1 MPNKNAKEEQNNDN
15 IQLALDLVTRDTEVK
30 PKARVKVGNEIIN
43 AKYNLKNKQ
52 VKLWFAIISQIR
64 EDDENFCVYRFK
76 AKDLATA
83 IGIAPNRGYFKE
95 IRTYLNQL
103 RKRDI
108 TLQTR
113 FDENE
118 EKEKWID
125 ASFISSVE
133 ATGDGYIEISI
144 DRKLKNYFFELKK
157 QFTKIGIQEILT
169 YQSSYTQRIYGFIK
183 QYESTGYRKMKI
195 EDIKS
200 MLMIE
205 DKYKLVADLKR
216 YVLNPAVEEINA
228 KTNFYVEY
236 ECNGGRGK
244 NKTTD
249 VIFRFSKRNTYA
261 EKLTDEELEL
271 YNELSGIGIKEE
283 KLKEL
288 FELYD
293 FERIKN
299 NYEYALKCETT
310 KINKSGFI
318 IAAITNNYIEKVHAQ
333 KQTPEEKNKERQ
345 IQVLRNLRELDEETK
360 NKIYNE
366 ILENTTNLVIK
377 EKMEQLE
384 NLDNAIANPII
395 KNHIV
400 TKILEKIDQKN

>member
-1 MPNKNAKEEQNNDN
+1 
-15 IQLALDLVTRDTEVK
+15 
-30 PKARVKVGNEIIN
+30 
-43 AKYNLKNKQ
+43 
-52 VKLWFAIISQIR
+52 
-64 EDDENFCVYRFK
+64 
-76 AKDLATA
+76 
-83 IGIAPNRGYFKE
+83 
-95 IRTYLNQL
+95 
-103 RKRDI
+103 
-108 TLQTR
+108 
-113 FDENE
+113 
-118 EKEKWID
+118 
-125 ASFISSVE
+125 
-133 ATGDGYIEISI
+133 
-144 DRKLKNYFFELKK
+144 
-157 QFTKIGIQEILT
+157 
-169 YQSSYTQRIYGFIK
+169 
-183 QYESTGYRKMKI
+183 MKI

-366 ILENTTNLVIK
+366 ILENTTNIVIK